1 MNSMKY
7 ILGEIS
13 GGHVLDV
20 ATGNGGFIHEL
31 ISGLKDYDDI
41 LGIDIKEKAKSAF
54 VESFKGNP
62 KVHFRLMD
70 AEKPEFS
77 AASFDTVCI
86 SNSLHHFKDPRLV
99 LTNMSGILRPGG
111 SLIISEMYRDGQS
124 EVQMTHVLLH
134 HWWGAVD
141 RMNGIFHNET
151 YLRQELVDL
160 VNGLGFEIQKVGDIS
175 DIEQDPKDPEVK
187 LELDP
192 VIEMYIQRAEGDA
205 GLQSRGN
212 HLRQRLDEIGFQSA
226 STLVMVAKKP
236 DHPG

>member
-1 MNSMKY
+1 MSSMKN

-13 GGHVLDV
+13 GGRVLDV

-41 LGIDIKEKAKSAF
+41 LGIDIKEKAESAF
-54 VESFKGNP
+54 VESFKDNP

-77 AASFDTVCI
+77 DASFDTVCI

-99 LTNMSGILRPGG
+99 LKNMSGILRPGG
-111 SLIISEMYRDGQS
+111 TFILSEMYRDGQS

-151 YLRQELVDL
+151 YLRQELVEL
-160 VNGLGFEIQKVGDIS
+160 VNGLGFDIQKMDDIS
-175 DIEQDPKDPEVK
+175 DGEQDPKDPEVIQ
-187 LELDP
+187 ELDP
-192 VIEMYIQRAEGDA
+192 VIEMYIHRAEGDA
-205 GLQSRGN
+205 GLQAQGRN
-212 HLRQRLDEIGFQSA
+212 LRQRLDEVGFHSA
-226 STLVMVAKKP
+226 TTLVMVTKKP